1 MQFNTNYAFNFKN
14 KFLKIGIVFLA
25 INLLACSRQPDFKD
39 IYRLA
44 EKGDTGAQ
52 AKLGELYVEGTVV
65 PQDYKRP
72 LNGIAKLLIKEMR
85 KRRIIWEQCML
96 WGKG

>member
-1 MQFNTNYAFNFKN
+1 MPLIFKN

-25 INLLACSRQPDFKD
+25 INLLACIVSQTLN

-52 AKLGELYVEGTVV
+52 AKLGELYVRE
-65 PQDYKRP
+65 QLFLKIIKRP

-96 WGKG
+96 WARGRSKL